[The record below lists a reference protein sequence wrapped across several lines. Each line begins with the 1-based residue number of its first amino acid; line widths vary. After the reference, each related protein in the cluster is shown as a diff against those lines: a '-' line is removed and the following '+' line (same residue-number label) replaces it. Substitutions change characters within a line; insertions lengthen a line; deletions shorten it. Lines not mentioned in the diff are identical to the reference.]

1 MGDELSWLLEIFT
14 KMKEAGGQATL
25 TATTSEGKT
34 KLKLE
39 IVSSPSETAP
49 PPLQPAPGQARR
61 RHRGAAAR
69 ARRRKRAADH
79 QGTTLAAPAPVSPPP
94 ATPAPGEASA
104 PHQQYHPPLRHPPH
118 LLLSPSPSSGRRRVM
133 SVGRPSRWPTPLGSL
148 NLDGPPPSPPSFP
161 PPPPPPPSPPPS
173 SRPLARTALRVRT
186 VNLRDFGGSDEGLAN
201 LAEQFHE
208 NNYRRRWVSLSR
220 SVDSDCSSS
229 CSSASPLS
237 PSGSVSD
244 HSDCSDLGSE
254 GCWETDSDVG

>member
-25 TATTSEGKT
+25 TATTKEGKT
-34 KLKLE
+34 KFNLE
-39 IVSSPSETAP
+39 IVSPPATAP
-49 PPLQPAPGQARR
+49 PPLQPVPGHARR

-133 SVGRPSRWPTPLGSL
+133 SVGRPSRWPTPLGTWQPQPGRPTPIPTLLPTTSATTPL
-148 NLDGPPPSPPSFP
+148 STSFFK
-161 PPPPPPPSPPPS
+161 
-173 SRPLARTALRVRT
+173 A
-186 VNLRDFGGSDEGLAN
+186 FGKD
-201 LAEQFHE
+201 
-208 NNYRRRWVSLSR
+208 
-220 SVDSDCSSS
+220 SSS
-229 CSSASPLS
+229 STHGQFARL
-237 PSGSVSD
+237 
-244 HSDCSDLGSE
+244 
-254 GCWETDSDVG
+254 WRK

>member
-1 MGDELSWLLEIFT
+1 MGDELSGLLEIFT
-14 KMKEAGGQATL
+14 KVKEAGGQATL

-133 SVGRPSRWPTPLGSL
+133 SVGRPSRWPTPLGTWQPQPGRPTPIPTLLPTTSATTPL
-148 NLDGPPPSPPSFP
+148 STSFFK
-161 PPPPPPPSPPPS
+161 
-173 SRPLARTALRVRT
+173 A
-186 VNLRDFGGSDEGLAN
+186 FGKD
-201 LAEQFHE
+201 
-208 NNYRRRWVSLSR
+208 
-220 SVDSDCSSS
+220 SSS
-229 CSSASPLS
+229 STHGQFARL
-237 PSGSVSD
+237 
-244 HSDCSDLGSE
+244 
-254 GCWETDSDVG
+254 WRK